1 MGLSYDFESDKKYN
15 YENTIS
21 MAIVLDKTCFLPAE
35 FVKGFIIL
43 NPKIGNTLNNLQNP
57 TATLTLEQDALYTY
71 NVEEVDPYNNY
82 KKHYVTK
89 EAKETAILLN
99 INLDLKNFQHAN
111 LKNTIRIPINFQIPL
126 NIYPSCFFGDKVYV
140 KHFLAINFPTISA
153 KKTSIIVI
161 KNPPYFSLYNRL
173 YQSPAVSYKEVKKSK
188 LVLFSQGSFTAAL
201 KLPKNSFSYNEIISY
216 EIDMDLTRLV
226 LNVKYIIISIRR
238 DTKKN
243 LQYDH
248 TKPYKT
254 TTNIIAKK
262 EIMLNPMM
270 RKIHISDN
278 IIIEG
283 DKNPLNVYKKLDLD
297 NRKANQKFGGIN
309 LYPTCVGGLLSVEY
323 FIKMELVMD
332 SLLSSNEEFI
342 IPIDLYEPFVNGNNN
357 ININNQQNLSYSVP
371 NVIYPIP
378 NLSYQP
384 QPQNQVPL
392 YYSQAYPKPM
402 SQVIPP
408 PPQQINQ
415 NNQINQNSGN
425 NQNKNDDDNLPS
437 MEEVMHKT
445 PEEGED
451 DNPAPPSFLNLN
463 NNNNYPEM

>member
-1 MGLSYDFESDKKYN
+1 MGLTYDFESDKKYN

-21 MAIVLDKTCFLPAE
+21 MTIVLDKTCFSPAE
-35 FVKGFIIL
+35 FVKGLIVL
-43 NPKIGNTLNNLQNP
+43 NPKIGNTINNLQNP
-57 TATLTLEQDALYTY
+57 TATLTLEQEAFYTY
-71 NVEEVDPYNNY
+71 NVEEMDPLNNY
-82 KKHYVTK
+82 RKHYVTK
-89 EAKETAILLN
+89 EAKENIILLKL
-99 INLDLKNFQHAN
+99 NLDLKNFQYAN
-111 LKNTIRIPINFQIPL
+111 LKNTIRIPFTFQIPL
-126 NIYPSCFFGDKVYV
+126 NAYPSCFFGDKVYV
-140 KHFLAINFPTISA
+140 KHFLSINFPTISA

-161 KNPPYFSLYNRL
+161 KNPPYFSVYNRL
-173 YQSPAVSYKEVKKSK
+173 YQSPAVSYKEIKKSK
-188 LVLFSQGSFTAAL
+188 LILFSQGSFTAAL

-216 EIDMDLTRLV
+216 EIDMDLTRLS

-238 DTKKN
+238 DSRKN

-254 TTNIIAKK
+254 KNNIIAKK

-283 DKNPLNVYKKLDLD
+283 DNNPLNLYQKLDLD
-297 NRKANQKFGGIN
+297 NRKANQKFGGIK

-323 FIKMELVMD
+323 FITMQLVMD
-332 SLLSSNEEFI
+332 SLLSSTEEFI

-357 ININNQQNLSYSVP
+357 INNQQNLSYSVP
-371 NVIYPIP
+371 NVIYPNP

-384 QPQNQVPL
+384 QPKNPAPL
-392 YYSQAYPKPM
+392 YNSQAYPKPM
-402 SQVIPP
+402 SQVMPP

-415 NNQINQNSGN
+415 NNMN
-425 NQNKNDDDNLPS
+425 NQNKNDDDSLPT
-437 MEEVMHKT
+437 MEEIMQKT

-463 NNNNYPEM
+463 NNDNYPEI